1 LLTLAAMAH
10 FFNGDWD
17 DAERMWAEALARP
30 IGRAAATTIPLVR
43 VRLEVARGDFDR
55 AAALL
60 PAPEAV
66 APWGRVWVAHRHA
79 TAAELAVWQRQPDQA
94 GLSVGLATAALGGQV
109 DPDLS
114 SWLIALAERAVA
126 DKVEFARAVHG
137 AGLDAEALLRSW
149 LGDQPR
155 HPSVTTARM
164 RAWLAQADAERTRRD
179 GSDPAAWEAAVEAW
193 DDYGD
198 RWQAAY
204 ARFRLAEALLA
215 HRAERA
221 GAAAPLV
228 HAGRFAT
235 AVGARPLLRRPSPR
249 PSAGSPARRAN
260 WA

>member
-1 LLTLAAMAH
+1 MLRR
-10 FFNGDWD
+10 F
-17 DAERMWAEALARP
+17 
-30 IGRAAATTIPLVR
+30 
-43 VRLEVARGDFDR
+43 
-55 AAALL
+55 
-60 PAPEAV
+60 
-66 APWGRVWVAHRHA
+66 
-79 TAAELAVWQRQPDQA
+79 
-94 GLSVGLATAALGGQV
+94 
-109 DPDLS
+109 
-114 SWLIALAERAVA
+114 
-126 DKVEFARAVHG
+126 
-137 AGLDAEALLRSW
+137 LRSW

-235 AVGARPLLRRPSPR
+235 AVGARPLLHEITTL
-249 PSAGSPARRAN
+249 ARRARIDLDPAGRRAGPAHAVGRLAGRLAGAASDLGLTSRELDVLRYVAEGRTN
-260 WA
+260 AEIAKTLFISEKTTGTHVSNILRKLGVARRTEAASVAHRLGLLQLP